1 MDTAVASKAIVLVHS
16 VDKGQGT
23 DLDLEGLRPIPIR
36 WIDHLSDLV
45 NDLSSSNPVAV
56 VVHANHDHIAAFRA
70 CYAVKQ
76 ASLAP
81 LHLVSARL
89 SEPEIE
95 LAKSLGVSAV
105 HHPELAMLAIS
116 ESVWRFIACGDLPKT
131 NDELRISMGGFE
143 LDLSKRILRIN
154 GKIVPL
160 TRTEFDLLLTL
171 VESAGT
177 VVSRANLVGNVWG
190 KNWFGVENVLDT
202 HLTHLRRKIG
212 VFGSYRSIVNV
223 RGVGFYFEP
232 NNIG

>member
-1 MDTAVASKAIVLVHS
+1 
-16 VDKGQGT
+16 
-23 DLDLEGLRPIPIR
+23 
-36 WIDHLSDLV
+36 
-45 NDLSSSNPVAV
+45 
-56 VVHANHDHIAAFRA
+56 
-70 CYAVKQ
+70 
-76 ASLAP
+76 
-81 LHLVSARL
+81 
-89 SEPEIE
+89 
-95 LAKSLGVSAV
+95 
-105 HHPELAMLAIS
+105 
-116 ESVWRFIACGDLPKT
+116 
-131 NDELRISMGGFE
+131 MGGFE